1 MSIGSGHFLGS
12 LCPCLCSSLRGVRL
26 QGASVS
32 CHHPHHRCSSLH
44 VLLAQGWVLQ
54 ARVGRWMLRAT
65 PMKDKTLDWAAGC
78 SVWNYFAWAALASVD
93 QSQLRSPAYPPFPAA
108 PSFLALST
116 CSDSPCIC
124 HRPPLL
130 PTNQSVSSLKART
143 VVQLTSGPWGLAQSS
158 PVSACSP
165 ERSHRVHW
173 TGRQGACPNQP
184 TALDLPCATACAPDV
199 HRF

>member
-1 MSIGSGHFLGS
+1 MPSVGMSIGSGHFLGS

-65 PMKDKTLDWAAGC
+65 PMKDKTLDWVAGC
-78 SVWNYFAWAALASVD
+78 SVWNCFAWAALASVD
-93 QSQLRSPAYPPFPAA
+93 QSQLRSPACPPFPAA
-108 PSFLALST
+108 PFFLALST

-124 HRPPLL
+124 HRPPPPPHQSECELL
-130 PTNQSVSSLKART
+130 EGKDRCPTHIGPVG
-143 VVQLTSGPWGLAQSS
+143 SGPEQPS
-158 PVSACSP
+158 
-165 ERSHRVHW
+165 ERLF
-173 TGRQGACPNQP
+173 T
-184 TALDLPCATACAPDV
+184 
-199 HRF
+199 